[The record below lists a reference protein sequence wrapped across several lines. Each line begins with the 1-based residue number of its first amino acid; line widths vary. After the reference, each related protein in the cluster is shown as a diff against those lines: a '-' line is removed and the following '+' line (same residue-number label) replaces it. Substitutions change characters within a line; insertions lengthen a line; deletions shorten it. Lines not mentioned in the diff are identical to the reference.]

1 MVNQK
6 RVLVAEDSSVITNL
20 TKNVLSFEKFH
31 ITAVKNGQ
39 QVLNKLHKEDF
50 DLILM
55 DINMPIMDGIE
66 CAKAVRALEDKTKA
80 SIPIVAITGN
90 YKNYTLDDFK
100 KIGINDYLQK
110 PLDYDLLLATVKK
123 HIYTNGY

>member
-1 MVNQK
+1 MTDQK
-6 RVLVAEDSSVITNL
+6 KVLVAEDSSVIINL
-20 TKNVLSFEKFH
+20 TKNVLMFEKFH

-39 QVLNKLHKEDF
+39 QVLKKLQQEDF

-66 CAKAVRALEDKTKA
+66 CTKAVRALENGSKA

-100 KIGINDYLQK
+100 KVGINDYLQK
-110 PLDYDLLLATVKK
+110 PLDYDLLLATVKR
-123 HIYTNGY
+123 HIDK

>member
-1 MVNQK
+1 MTENK
-6 RVLVAEDSSVITNL
+6 KVLVAEDSSVIINL
-20 TKNVLSFEKFH
+20 TKNVLLFEKYR
-31 ITAVKNGQ
+31 ITAVKNGK
-39 QVLNKLHKEDF
+39 QVLDKLMHEDF

-66 CAKAVRALEDKTKA
+66 CTKAIRALEDNSKA
-80 SIPIVAITGN
+80 NIPIVAITGN

-100 KIGINDYLQK
+100 KAGLNDYIQK

-123 HIYTNGY
+123 HLS

>member
-1 MVNQK
+1 MTDQK
-6 RVLVAEDSSVITNL
+6 KVLVAEDSSVIINL
-20 TKNVLSFEKFH
+20 TKNVLMFEKFH

-39 QVLNKLHKEDF
+39 QVLNKLQQEDF

-66 CAKAVRALEDKTKA
+66 CTKAVRALEDGSKA
-80 SIPIVAITGN
+80 AIPIVAITGN

-100 KIGINDYLQK
+100 KVGINDYLQK
-110 PLDYDLLLATVKK
+110 PLDYDLLLATVKR
-123 HIYTNGY
+123 HIFK

>member
-1 MVNQK
+1 MNPQK
-6 RVLVAEDSSVITNL
+6 KILVAEDSSVIINL
-20 TKNVLSFEKFH
+20 TKNVLSFEKLH

-39 QVLNKLHKEDF
+39 QVLDKMEKDDY

-55 DINMPIMDGIE
+55 DINMPIMDGIA
-66 CAKAVRALEDKTKA
+66 CTRAIRTMKDEKKA

-90 YKNYTLDDFK
+90 YRNYTLDDFK
-100 KIGINDYLQK
+100 KVGIDDYIQK

-123 HIYTNGY
+123 HINK